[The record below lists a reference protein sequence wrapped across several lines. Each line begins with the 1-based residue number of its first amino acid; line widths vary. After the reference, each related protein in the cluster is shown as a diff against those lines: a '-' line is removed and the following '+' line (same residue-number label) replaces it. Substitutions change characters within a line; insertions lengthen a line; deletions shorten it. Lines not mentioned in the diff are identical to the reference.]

1 MNSFYGGKRGFGFIL
16 RGNTVAEDNLFHNEE
31 EILTAIEEQRLSYG
45 EYVLLS
51 SPDEDN
57 LDKLGNLYRI
67 VENGIEKVA
76 QISGPRGPQGIQG
89 APGEA
94 GSQGEPGVGVVYR
107 EIEDPDLTPSLYSVI
122 TFEKAE
128 GMSALEVDETAL
140 VVDAFYEE
148 DGELKQKYQM
158 AGPYSKSTFA
168 GWDWP
173 NAEKR
178 AFLNKVAAYDIKAC
192 LEKAQHEDPFVAV
205 YKGGLLPPAIF
216 VHNTLVKFKGEKL
229 KMSGDRPVVKD
240 GSLVVE
246 KSEANVVLPN
256 GFYIITS
263 HGAVVLYQWNST
275 FQMKD
280 GAGRTY
286 SNQTPNLFWLFS
298 IDASS
303 NGSQDYFYNPV
314 FLYGRYE
321 NDRNDLLLLPQMSNS
336 YIDTYAVTF
345 PWTVES
351 SSTYDY
357 LNTPLQ
363 NPYPGIIWNDNT
375 AALTAKIYAPGFSS
389 AQNAAS
395 KCNYPGFRWG
405 EDFFH
410 EFGKQWTKILKISDE

>member
-1 MNSFYGGKRGFGFIL
+1 MNSFYGGKQGFGFIL
-16 RGNTVAEDNLFHNEE
+16 RGNTATEDNLFHNEE

-89 APGEA
+89 VPGEA

-107 EIEDPDLTPSLYSVI
+107 EIEDPDLAPSLYSVI

-158 AGPYSKSTFA
+158 AGPYPESTFI

-173 NAEKR
+173 NAERR

-192 LEKAQHEDPFVAV
+192 LEKSQHEDPFVAV

-216 VHNTLVKFKGEKL
+216 VHNTLVKFKGKKL
-229 KMSGDRPVVKD
+229 KMSEDMPVVED

-246 KSEANVVLPN
+246 ESEANVILPN

-275 FQMKD
+275 FEMQD
-280 GAGRTY
+280 GAGITY

-321 NDRNDLLLLPQMSNS
+321 NDRNDLLLPQITQS
-336 YIDTYAVTF
+336 YVRGHTITF
-345 PWTVES
+345 PYTVRED
-351 SSTYDY
+351 STYDY
-357 LNTPLQ
+357 QGTALEND
-363 NPYPGIIWNDNT
+363 YPGIIWDLNGMFGM
-375 AALTAKIYAPGFSS
+375 LSRIYAPGFSS
-389 AQNAAS
+389 AQEACS

-405 EDFFH
+405 KDFFH